1 MTGKE
6 AWVPILVL
14 NLLLWTLGSG
24 TSWAQAEHGGKQDAG
39 QEHGGQATA
48 PVAPAAPVAVEEPEY
63 AFGTVKSVAKDQI
76 VVTEFDYDTGEE
88 KEVAYSIDP
97 KAEISGVSALQD
109 VAAGDEV
116 DVDYLVKDGKNVAVA
131 LSFAKPV
138 EVEEEG

>member
-1 MTGKE
+1 MTGRGIGL
-6 AWVPILVL
+6 AMIVL
-14 NLLLWTLGSG
+14 SLFLWALSSG
-24 TSWAQAEHGGKQDAG
+24 TVWAQAEHGG
-39 QEHGGQATA
+39 QEHAGQATA
-48 PVAPAAPVAVEEPEY
+48 PAAPAAPAAPVAGEEPEY

-76 VVTEFDYDTGEE
+76 VITEFDYDTGEE

-97 KAEISGVSALQD
+97 KAEISGVSSLQD

-138 EVEEEG
+138 AVEEEG

>member
-6 AWVPILVL
+6 TWVPILVL
-14 NLLLWTLGSG
+14 SLLLWTLGAGSV
-24 TSWAQAEHGGKQDAG
+24 WAQAEHGG
-39 QEHGGQATA
+39 QEHAGQATA

-63 AFGTVKSVAKDQI
+63 AFGTVKSVAQDQI

-97 KAEISGVSALQD
+97 QAEISGVSSLQE